1 MATGKRW
8 IKLQMLSVGV
18 WVKDLCADNTV
29 VTCTLPVMKVV
40 EFSVIH
46 SIIIIGCLDDPANV
60 QH

>member
-1 MATGKRW
+1 
-8 IKLQMLSVGV
+8 MLSVGV